1 MKQQYYSLPLRLDDV
16 IQGQHLT
23 ACSLEES
30 IDQHIHLLITTSFGE
45 IEYDKSFGCIVWE
58 TDFDNLTTVNKLRD
72 EIKQS
77 VAEIIQKYESRLEK
91 VKVEVSIRQEELP
104 VKINGRHVKKRIIL
118 QVAGMV
124 KSTRRP
130 YSFTDRFFAGP
141 LSYE

>member
-1 MKQQYYSLPLRLDDV
+1 MKQQFYSLPLRLDDV

-23 ACSLEES
+23 VCSLEES

-104 VKINGRHVKKRIIL
+104 IKINGRHVKKRIIL
-118 QVAGMV
+118 QVVGIV